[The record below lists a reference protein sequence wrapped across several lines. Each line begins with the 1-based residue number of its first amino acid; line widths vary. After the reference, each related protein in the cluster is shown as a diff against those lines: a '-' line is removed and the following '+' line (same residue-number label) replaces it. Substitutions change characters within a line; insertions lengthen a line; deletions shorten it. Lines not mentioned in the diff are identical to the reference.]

1 MDEGPPGRLDE
12 RFRMTTSLER
22 KDFLRIVAIAG
33 TGLVLGIEL
42 TPGGA
47 SAAPGD
53 FTPVGWVKM
62 HPDGRTTVVLNS
74 AEMGQ
79 GVATSLPM
87 MLADELDIPMSTV
100 AFEIAQPT
108 PALYNPVLK
117 GFETDGSR
125 TTPTMGPVM
134 RKAGATARA
143 MLVAAAAQRWNV
155 AAATCT
161 TKDGIVSGPTGQ
173 KAKYA
178 DLFAL
183 AATLPVPPDAP
194 LKTPDQFR
202 IIGTRRGRLD
212 VVAKSTGRANYGM
225 DVKVPGMKYAA
236 IAKPRQIAAT
246 VASYDDADALKV
258 PGVRKV
264 VQVPQ
269 GIAVIAD
276 NTWAA
281 FQGRKALHITWK
293 DGPNAQVSTDGIYA
307 TAREMVK
314 TPGLVQKKLGD
325 VDGALAAGKSI
336 AAVYESPYLAHATME
351 PLNATADV
359 RADGVTIWTGSQ
371 NQTAAQ
377 HLAADITGLPL
388 EKVVVNTMFLGGGF
402 GRRGWNDF
410 VGDAVTVSKAAG
422 VPVKLVWAREDD
434 INSDRF
440 RSGSVHSLA
449 GAVSAD
455 GKIVALR
462 HTMAC
467 SSQVRIEFPPAAMKN
482 GLDPLAGNGSV
493 THPYIVPNQ
502 LMTWKE
508 FPYLALPVGF
518 WRAPY
523 ANINV
528 FATESFIDELAV
540 AAGKDPVAFRLAN
553 LDPASSAANVL
564 KRVAK
569 MAGWGTAPPLG
580 RARGVAVATVAGGW
594 IATAAEVSLV
604 ENKPKVHRVWS
615 SMDVGQPINI
625 DGLEQQVESSILFGL
640 GAAMI
645 GKITFQNGAPVQTNF
660 DGYHVLKMNETPEI
674 ITDIVPS
681 HEPSVGAGET
691 AVPCV
696 MAAVTN
702 AIYALNGKRIRV
714 LPISDSFA

>member
-1 MDEGPPGRLDE
+1 
-12 RFRMTTSLER
+12 MTTALHR
-22 KDFLRIVAIAG
+22 KDFLRIVAA
-33 TGLVLGIEL
+33 
-42 TPGGA
+42 GGA
-47 SAAPGD
+47 GLSLGLELMPRAGSAAGD
-53 FTPVGWVKM
+53 FTPLGWVKM

-74 AEMGQ
+74 SEMGQ

-100 AFEIAQPT
+100 SFEIAQPT

-134 RKAGATARA
+134 RRAGATARA

-155 AAATCT
+155 DAKTLT
-161 TKDGIVSGPTGQ
+161 TKDGVVSGPSGQ
-173 KAKYA
+173 KAKYT
-178 DLFAL
+178 DLFAV
-183 AATLPVPPDAP
+183 ASTLPVPADVR

-202 IIGTRRGRLD
+202 IIGTRRARLD
-212 VVAKSTGRANYGM
+212 AAAKSTGRANYGM
-225 DVKVPGMKYAA
+225 DVKVPGMKYVA
-236 IAKPRQIAAT
+236 IAKPRQIGAT
-246 VASYDDADALKV
+246 VAAYDATDALKV
-258 PGVRKV
+258 PGVRNV
-264 VQVPQ
+264 LQVPQ

-293 DGPNAQVSTDGIYA
+293 DGPNAQLNSDQMSA
-307 TAREMVK
+307 TARELIK
-314 TPGLVQKKLGD
+314 APGLVQKQQGD
-325 VDGALAAGKSI
+325 IDAGLASGKSI
-336 AAVYESPYLAHATME
+336 QAVYESPYLAHATME

-377 HLAADITGLPL
+377 QLAADITGLPL

-402 GRRGWNDF
+402 GRRGHNDF
-410 VGDAVTVSKAAG
+410 VGDAVAVSKAAG

-434 INSDRF
+434 INYDRF
-440 RSGSVHSLA
+440 RSGSAHALA

-462 HTMAC
+462 HMHAS

-482 GLDPLAGNGSV
+482 GLDPLAGSGS
-493 THPYIVPNQ
+493 TNHPYIVPNQ

-508 FPYLALPVGF
+508 QPFLSLPVGF

-523 ANINV
+523 ANVNV
-528 FATESFIDELAV
+528 FATESFIDELAY
-540 AAGKDPVAFRLAN
+540 AAGKDPLAFRLAN
-553 LDPASSAANVL
+553 MDPASRAANVL
-564 KRVAK
+564 QRAAK
-569 MAGWGTAPPLG
+569 IAGWGSAPPAG
-580 RARGVAVATVAGGW
+580 RARGIAVATVAGGW

-604 ENKPKVHRVWS
+604 DGKPHVHRVWNS
-615 SMDVGQPINI
+615 IDVGQPINL
-625 DGLEQQVESSILFGL
+625 DGLDQQVESSILFGL

-702 AIYALNGKRIRV
+702 AIYALNGKRIRA
-714 LPISDSFA
+714 LPIMDSFA

>member
-1 MDEGPPGRLDE
+1 
-12 RFRMTTSLER
+12 MTSALER
-22 KDFLRIVAIAG
+22 KDFLRIVA
-33 TGLVLGIEL
+33 V
-42 TPGGA
+42 GGA
-47 SAAPGD
+47 GLALGMELVPRGAAAAGQAD

-74 AEMGQ
+74 SEMGQ

-87 MLADELDIPMSTV
+87 MLADELDIAMSTV
-100 AFEIAQPT
+100 SFEIAQPT
-108 PALYNPVLK
+108 PALYNPVLH

-155 AAATCT
+155 DAKTCT
-161 TKDGIVSGPTGQ
+161 TRDGIVSGPSGQ
-173 KAKYA
+173 TAKYTN
-178 DLFAL
+178 LFAV
-183 AATLPVPPDAP
+183 AATLPVPADVP

-202 IIGTRRGRLD
+202 IIGTRRARLD
-212 VVAKSTGRANYGM
+212 ALPKSTGRAIYGL
-225 DVKVPGMKYAA
+225 DVKIPGMKYAA

-246 VASYDDADALKV
+246 VASYNAADALKV
-258 PGVRKV
+258 SGVRKV

-293 DGPNAQVSTDGIYA
+293 DGPNAQVSTETIFA

-314 TPGLVQKKLGD
+314 TPGLVQKQLGD
-325 VDGALAAGKSI
+325 VDAALAAGKTI
-336 AAVYESPYLAHATME
+336 EAVYESPYLAHATME

-359 RADGVTIWTGSQ
+359 RPDGVTIWTGSQ
-371 NQTAAQ
+371 NQTQAQ
-377 HLAADITGLPL
+377 RLAAEITGLPL
-388 EKVVVNTMFLGGGF
+388 EKIVVNTTFLGGGF
-402 GRRGWNDF
+402 GRRGWSDF
-410 VGDAVTVSKAAG
+410 VGDAVAVSKAAG
-422 VPVKLVWAREDD
+422 VPVKVVWAREDD
-434 INSDRF
+434 IISDRF
-440 RSGSVHSLA
+440 RSGAVHGLA
-449 GAVSAD
+449 GAVSPD

-482 GLDPLAGNGSV
+482 GLDPLAGSGSV
-493 THPYIVPNQ
+493 NHPYVVPNQ

-508 FPYLALPVGF
+508 LPYLSIPVGF

-523 ANINV
+523 ANVNV
-528 FATESFIDELAV
+528 FATESFIDELAH

-553 LDPASSAANVL
+553 LDPASKAANVL
-564 KRVAK
+564 QRVTKLA
-569 MAGWGTAPPLG
+569 AWASAPPSG

-594 IATAAEVSLV
+594 IATVAEVSLV
-604 ENKPKVHRVWS
+604 ANKPKVHRVWNS
-615 SMDVGQPINI
+615 VDVGQPINL
-625 DGLEQQVESSILFGL
+625 DGLDQQIESSILFGL
-640 GAAMI
+640 GAALI
-645 GKITFQNGAPVQTNF
+645 GKVTFENGAPVQTNF
-660 DGYHVLKMNETPEI
+660 DGYHVLKMNETPQI
-674 ITDIVPS
+674 LSDIVPS
-681 HEPSVGAGET
+681 HETPVGAGET

-702 AIYALNGKRIRV
+702 AIYALNGKRIRA
-714 LPISDSFA
+714 LPISDSFV